1 MTPTRKPQMPVAAAN
16 STALRLGGVPEHFNL
31 PWHLAMESGRLDDLA
46 TTWQDHPGGTGEMLA
61 KLESG
66 DIDMVSILTEGTV
79 AAIAAGLDATI
90 VQVYVSSPLQWGVHV
105 PAASAIQSEADLQG
119 RRIAISRFRSGSHLM
134 AYVQADRNGWD
145 LADEQ
150 FVVVGGLEGARQ
162 SFAEQSTDQFLWD
175 RFMTQPFVDNGEFRR
190 VAVQPTPWPS
200 FVVAVRDDVLLGRTT
215 EVGRI
220 VDAVVSESTGLHD
233 RSGIVDTLTSR
244 YGIEPD
250 GAEAWLDAT
259 TFAARGPF
267 DQQIQADTLATLERA
282 RFS

>member
-1 MTPTRKPQMPVAAAN
+1 
-16 STALRLGGVPEHFNL
+16 
-31 PWHLAMESGRLDDLA
+31 
-46 TTWQDHPGGTGEMLA
+46 MLA

-79 AAIAAGLDATI
+79 AAIAEGLAATI

-134 AYVQADRNGWD
+134 AYVQADRNGWE

-150 FVVVGGLEGARQ
+150 FIVVGGLEGARQ
-162 SFAEQSTDQFLWD
+162 SFTELATDQFLWD

-233 RSGIVDTLTSR
+233 RPGIVDTLTSR

-267 DQQIQADTLATLERA
+267 DPQIRADTLATLERA
-282 RFS
+282 GFS

>member
-1 MTPTRKPQMPVAAAN
+1 MPVAAVN
-16 STALRLGGVPEHFNL
+16 GTALRLGGVPEHFNL
-31 PWHLAMESGRLDDLA
+31 PWHLARESGRLDDLA
-46 TTWQDHPGGTGEMLA
+46 TTWQDQPGGTGEMLA

-79 AAIAAGLDATI
+79 AAIAEGLAATI

-150 FVVVGGLEGARQ
+150 FIVVGGLDGARQ

-244 YGIEPD
+244 YGIESD

-267 DQQIQADTLATLERA
+267 DQQIQADALATLERA
-282 RFS
+282 GFS